1 MGETLQLIGDYGII
15 IIILGGLAMLMA
27 KYVPMLMNI
36 WIDRLKAKNTAN
48 DLLFETIRNNGSII
62 ENNSR
67 VIENNTQ
74 AMKKSSA
81 HYDKINT
88 ALDKLNESFSNHDKR
103 AECIAKDVAVMN
115 EKVKK

>member
-1 MGETLQLIGDYGII
+1 MDDILKLVSDFGVATTLVIA
-15 IIILGGLAMLMA
+15 IILLFA
-27 KYVPMLMNI
+27 KYIPILMNI
-36 WIDRLKAKNTAN
+36 WVERLKAKNTAN
-48 DLLFETIRNNGSII
+48 DLLFETIRNNGAII

-81 HYDKINT
+81 HYDKINN

-103 AECIAKDVAVMN
+103 AEHIAKDVAVLG